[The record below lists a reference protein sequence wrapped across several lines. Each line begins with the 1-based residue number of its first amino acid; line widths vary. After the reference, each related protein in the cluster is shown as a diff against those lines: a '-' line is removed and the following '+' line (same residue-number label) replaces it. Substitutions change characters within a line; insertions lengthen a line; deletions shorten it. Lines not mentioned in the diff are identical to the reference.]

1 VSAAVNEYRPE
12 REDQLA
18 EIVRRAAADGR
29 PLRVIGGGTR
39 DLGHAVEGD
48 PLRTEGLAGIRLYE
62 PGSLTMVVG
71 AGTPLDE
78 VEAALAAEGQ
88 RLPFEPWVGRALY
101 GTEGRPTIGGAV
113 AVNASGPRRIAFGAC
128 RDSLIGVRFVDG
140 TGAVVKSGG
149 RVMKN
154 VTGLDLVKLLCGS
167 HGTLGVLTEVSL
179 KVLPKPEAAI
189 TLVFDGLSDA
199 RAVAVMTA
207 AMATPFEVTGAA
219 HVPRGLGPGALTMLR
234 VEGFATQ
241 ADYRATGLAAALS
254 RFGRARRVEGEGD
267 WPWVR
272 DARAFAGRE
281 GEVWRFSVKPA
292 DGARVGAA
300 VRAIAPAAEVFYD
313 WGGGLVWAR
322 VPEHT
327 YGREALKGLS
337 GHATLMRGARG
348 TKAHMPVFHP
358 QPSPVAR
365 IETALRARFDPAG
378 VLNPGRMGAHVPGRP
393 LPEAV

>member
-1 VSAAVNEYRPE
+1 MNEYRPE
-12 REDQLA
+12 REEELA
-18 EIVRRAAADGR
+18 DIVRRAAADRR
-29 PLRVIGGGTR
+29 PLRIIGGGTR

-48 PLRTEGLAGIRLYE
+48 PLRIEGLSGIRLYE
-62 PGSLTMVVG
+62 PGALTMVVG
-71 AGTPLDE
+71 AGTPLAE
-78 VEAALAAEGQ
+78 VEEALAAESQ
-88 RLPFEPWVGRALY
+88 RLPFEPWIGQALY
-101 GTEGRPTIGGAV
+101 GTQGRPTIGGAV
-113 AVNASGPRRIAFGAC
+113 AVNASGPRRIVLGAC
-128 RDSLIGVRFVDG
+128 RDSLIGVRLVDG

-154 VTGLDLVKLLCGS
+154 VTGLDLVKLMCGS
-167 HGTLGVLTEVSL
+167 HGTLGVLTEVAF
-179 KVLPKPEAAI
+179 KVLPKPEATF

-199 RAVAVMTA
+199 DAVAAMTA

-234 VEGFATQ
+234 VEGFAAQ

-254 RFGRARRVEGEGD
+254 RFGQARRLEGEGD
-267 WPWVR
+267 WSWVR
-272 DARAFAGRE
+272 DGRAFAGQE
-281 GEVWRFSVKPA
+281 GEIWRYAVKPA
-292 DGARVGAA
+292 SGARLGAA
-300 VRAIAPAAEVFYD
+300 VRAIAPTAEVIYD
-313 WGGGLVWAR
+313 LAGGLVWAL

-327 YGREALKGLS
+327 YGREALKGLG

-358 QPSPVAR
+358 QPSAIAR